1 MKIALVTGSYPPD
14 TCGVGDYTSRLA
26 QALEH
31 RGVEIRIIRHD
42 SWHMRNTNRILALIR
57 DANPDLVHIQYP
69 TAGFRRHLT
78 PQLLSIAIPSVV
90 TIHEFSE
97 AHILRQLS
105 LYPYFLR
112 SRHVIFTTS
121 FERDFAL
128 RRAPWISRRSSVIP
142 VGSAITIGRSDE
154 RDSREIVYFGLYR
167 PKKGI
172 EEVLDLALLVKQ
184 RNLPYRVRLIGK
196 PFPPGSS
203 YHQELSDRSRDLP
216 VLWSSNLDDQD
227 VANLLSAASFGYMP
241 YPDGA
246 SGRRTSLLALL
257 ANGVATVTTRGGQ
270 TPAEL
275 EHAVLFSSSA
285 AEALD
290 RIEEMRRDPVLRS
303 RISEGGREYAS
314 RFSWDSIASKH
325 FELYQGLLAGMQ
337 SSARMEASHKERE

>member
-26 QALEH
+26 HALEYL
-31 RGVEIRIIRHD
+31 GAEIRLIRHE
-42 SWHMRNTNRILALIR
+42 SWHLRHVSRILTSIR
-57 DANPDLVHIQYP
+57 AQNPDLVHIQYP
-69 TAGFRRHLT
+69 TAGFRMHLT
-78 PQLLSIAIPSVV
+78 PQMLSLAMPCVV

-97 AHILRQLS
+97 AHVLRQLS

-112 SRHVIFTTS
+112 SRHVIFTTP

-142 VGSAITIGRSDE
+142 VGSAIMIGR
-154 RDSREIVYFGLYR
+154 RDQRDPLEIVYFGLYR

-203 YHQELSDRSRDLP
+203 YHRELSDRSLDLP
-216 VLWSSNLDDQD
+216 VLWSSDLDDQD
-227 VANLLSAASFGYMP
+227 VADLLSAASFGYMP

-257 ANGVATVTTRGGQ
+257 ANGVATVTTHGGH

-275 EHAVLFSSSA
+275 EQAVLFASTAS
-285 AEALD
+285 EALD
-290 RIEEMRRDPVLRS
+290 RIEEMRRDPGLRS
-303 RISEGGREYAS
+303 RLSEKGREYAS
-314 RFSWDSIASKH
+314 RFSWNSIASKH
-325 FELYQGLLAGMQ
+325 FELYQRLIAGMQ
-337 SSARMEASHKERE
+337 SRTQTKAPDKERE

>member
-26 QALEH
+26 HALEH
-31 RGVEIRIIRHD
+31 LGVEIRIIRHE
-42 SWHMRNTNRILALIR
+42 SWHLRYLGRILASIR
-57 DANPDLVHIQYP
+57 AESPDLVHIQYP
-69 TAGFRRHLT
+69 TAGFRMHLT
-78 PQLLSIAIPSVV
+78 PQMLSLALPCAV

-97 AHILRQLS
+97 AHFLRQLS

-112 SRHVIFTTS
+112 SRHVIFTTP

-142 VGSAITIGRSDE
+142 VGSAIMIGR
-154 RDSREIVYFGLYR
+154 RDQRDLQEIVYFGLYR

-184 RNLPYRVRLIGK
+184 RNLPFRVRLIGK

-216 VLWSSNLDDQD
+216 VLWSSDLGDQD
-227 VANLLSAASFGYMP
+227 VADLLSAASFGYMP

-257 ANGVATVTTRGGQ
+257 ANGVSTVTTRGGH
-270 TPAEL
+270 TPADMES
-275 EHAVLFSSSA
+275 AVLFSSSA
-285 AEALD
+285 SEALD
-290 RIEEMRRDPVLRS
+290 RIEEMRRDPGLRS
-303 RISEGGREYAS
+303 RMSEGGREYAS
-314 RFSWDSIASKH
+314 RFSWDSIALKH
-325 FELYQGLLAGMQ
+325 FELYRRLIAGTQ
-337 SSARMEASHKERE
+337 SHTQTKVPEKEQP